1 MQYPHPSPVSLVTG
15 GAGALGAE
23 LVRRFATQGDTVV
36 LLDNNAE
43 AAERQAQEIT
53 RDTGAR
59 VETAIVDL
67 ADDADGS

>member
-36 LLDNNAE
+36 LLDDFHWTTKPPP
-43 AAERQAQEIT
+43 I
-53 RDTGAR
+53 DP
-59 VETAIVDL
+59 D
-67 ADDADGS
+67 